1 MSGRLGTQ
9 LNRNKERQV
18 LECSKRI
25 ERGGEESRAEKRN
38 LFLLLVVVVVVK
50 FIMWKKGK

>member
-38 LFLLLVVVVVVK
+38 LFLLVVVVK